1 MSLNKIF
8 VTFVMLFSMLGFSN
22 VVLAEAA
29 KHKAAPEVLQEV
41 DAKIQ
46 TALDAIASGSNAE
59 EVTALINE
67 VKDTAS
73 ELSANYK
80 FEFEKDKVIANL
92 TKARKLSKKSDLS
105 GAEQLLIKAREG
117 FANLKN
123 FL

>member
-8 VTFVMLFSMLGFSN
+8 VTFALLFSMLGFSN
-22 VVLAEAA
+22 FALAEAA

-67 VKDTAS
+67 AKETAS

-80 FEFEKDKVIANL
+80 FEFEKDKVIAKL